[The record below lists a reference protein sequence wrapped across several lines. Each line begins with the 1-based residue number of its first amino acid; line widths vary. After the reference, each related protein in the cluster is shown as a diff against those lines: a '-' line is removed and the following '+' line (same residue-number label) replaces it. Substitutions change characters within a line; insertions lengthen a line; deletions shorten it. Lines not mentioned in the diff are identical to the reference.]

1 VSCRFSSAIEFQFQP
16 RRRPSALRKIH
27 DSVADPKYDGR
38 RATRK
43 QLMES
48 DEEDSQSDE
57 DDDDD
62 DDDLNQSEDENED
75 LPSQSEPERDVSE
88 SEQVEHASKSS
99 PSRASEAPE
108 DPSSTLRRNMDEDR
122 RKGKAVSRQIV
133 CGL

>member
-1 VSCRFSSAIEFQFQP
+1 
-16 RRRPSALRKIH
+16 
-27 DSVADPKYDGR
+27 
-38 RATRK
+38 
-43 QLMES
+43 MES

-57 DDDDD
+57 DDD

-88 SEQVEHASKSS
+88 SEQVEHASKSP

-108 DPSSTLRRNMDEDR
+108 DLSSTLRRNMDEDR

>member
-1 VSCRFSSAIEFQFQP
+1 
-16 RRRPSALRKIH
+16 
-27 DSVADPKYDGR
+27 
-38 RATRK
+38 
-43 QLMES
+43 MES
-48 DEEDSQSDE
+48 DEEDFQSDE
-57 DDDDD
+57 D

-88 SEQVEHASKSS
+88 SEQVEHASKSP

-108 DPSSTLRRNMDEDR
+108 DLSSTLRRNMDEDR